1 MCVQVQGKEIS
12 PEEYHSDAGWTLAGE
27 RMSRLRQRT
36 PASGKPDG
44 SGGSQTSTRSKF
56 YKNVR
61 ASAIKAARMPAMP
74 LEESKIVVRP
84 RGGLDIVKTGTTT
97 VDTAILAV
105 AKITSEESA
114 ADAICPNTQQ
124 IMVVGTP
131 NEDNAAR
138 YAKIQEISIQGKPYE
153 VSAYRTAPH
162 DTVKGAIRGIP
173 IDASAEELDRNIVN
187 ERNPLAVAAKRI
199 GSTTTVIV
207 EFQGPKVPN
216 FIRYGVTLIPCR
228 LYKKQIDVCQQ
239 CGRVGHRKD
248 VFPTPT
254 IKTCLACGLA
264 NPAEDHRCTPKCQ
277 LCGDEHPTGDRTCKA
292 KYKIPYVVRKRQ
304 WDRRQAEHQL
314 LSESDF
320 PPLDKPADARK
331 SRTPSKN
338 RAPKSKDSSYWKRSL
353 SRKTSP
359 SRERVSWVDAAKGNN
374 IRNAQKIPETT
385 KKEDMNKVREA
396 NEILRQEN
404 AALRATINNL
414 TKEIAEI
421 RQLLLCNNEP
431 LQRPTP
437 STSKTE
443 ETTTNI
449 QEKAIEEPAP
459 KKRVVEATRTQT
471 ENNRIDSLEG
481 FEVILVGWRELAT
494 TEKTGVGGA
503 CCLALN
509 KLKFVNDMS
518 RKPKKLHFYV
528 PAFWTDDK
536 ALRPF
541 DWELTFMDELQ
552 LGKSAGTG
560 DEPQMTHLILACSEN
575 VLGIQHREQGITKIR
590 GVVRPSSEV
599 RV

>member
-1 MCVQVQGKEIS
+1 MQAPSQTTMILDNHLCVRVQGKEIS

-44 SGGSQTSTRSKF
+44 PGGSRTSTRSKF

-84 RGGLDIVKTGTTT
+84 RGGLHIVKTGTTT
-97 VDTAILAV
+97 VAAAILAA
-105 AKITSEESA
+105 AKIASEESA
-114 ADAICPNTQQ
+114 ADTICPNTQQ
-124 IMVVGTP
+124 NIMVVSTS
-131 NEDNAAR
+131 NEDNAAT
-138 YAKIQEISIQGKPYE
+138 YAKIQEISIRGKPYE
-153 VSAYRTAPH
+153 VSAYRTALH
-162 DTVKGAIRGIP
+162 DTVKGVIRGMP

-207 EFQGPKVPN
+207 VFQGPKVPN
-216 FIRYGVTLIPCR
+216 FVRYGVTLIPCR

-248 VFPTPT
+248 VCPTPT

-264 NPAEDHRCTPKCQ
+264 NPTEDHRCIPKCQ
-277 LCGDEHPTGDRTCKA
+277 LCGDGHLTGDRTCKA

-304 WDRRQAEHQL
+304 WERRQAEHQL

-331 SRTPSKN
+331 SRTPLEN
-338 RAPKSKDSSYWKRSL
+338 RAPKFRDSSCCKRSL

-359 SRERVSWVDAAKGNN
+359 SRERVSWVDAAKGNI
-374 IRNAQKIPETT
+374 IRNAQKITETT
-385 KKEDMNKVREA
+385 MKEDMNKMREA

-404 AALRATINNL
+404 AALRVTINNL

-459 KKRVVEATRTQT
+459 KKRAVEATCTQT
-471 ENNRIDSLEG
+471 ENDRIDSLEAK
-481 FEVILVGWRELAT
+481 FEAT
-494 TEKTGVGGA
+494 FSKLEQLITTNIAAVT
-503 CCLALN
+503 ALKQTMETYQAEN
-509 KLKFVNDMS
+509 RNRVARIERTPQPMVS
-518 RKPKKLHFYV
+518 HP
-528 PAFWTDDK
+528 
-536 ALRPF
+536 
-541 DWELTFMDELQ
+541 TFAPLFTQ
-552 LGKSAGTG
+552 HPPNQTAIVY
-560 DEPQMTHLILACSEN
+560 HL
-575 VLGIQHREQGITKIR
+575 
-590 GVVRPSSEV
+590 
-599 RV
+599 